1 MKGEKNMVD
10 LIKTTNVYNCYSED
24 QAMRLIEEAKQ
35 DATCKVEHSIKYK
48 AKKDR
53 KTGEVIEEIFVTT
66 ITKKFEN

>member
-1 MKGEKNMVD
+1 MVD

-24 QAMRLIEEAKQ
+24 QAMRLIEDAKQ
-35 DATCKVEHSIKYK
+35 DTTCKVEHSIKYK

-53 KTGEVIEEIFVTT
+53 KTGEIVEEIFVTT

>member
-24 QAMRLIEEAKQ
+24 QAMRLIEDAKQ
-35 DATCKVEHSIKYK
+35 DTSCKVEHSIKYK

-53 KTGEVIEEIFVTT
+53 KTNEVVEEIWTCT

>member
-1 MKGEKNMVD
+1 MVD

-24 QAMRLIEEAKQ
+24 QAMRLIEDAKQ
-35 DATCKVEHSIKYK
+35 DTTCKVEHSIKYK

-53 KTGEVIEEIFVTT
+53 KTGEIVEEIWTCT